1 MKFRNKIYPAFLFP
15 FSIYCTFNILMK
27 NVYMISVALIVSCLV
42 LFTQNDLMEFYM
54 FIYFK
59 FT

>member
-1 MKFRNKIYPAFLFP
+1 MLSY
-15 FSIYCTFNILMK
+15 IYCTFNILMK